1 MRGREWE
8 FIILMDI
15 CSWWCASCSTITRF
29 RWICSGTLYN
39 CDTRRSTHLTQQH
52 HPNWQYLP
60 FRNLCIFIT
69 YLLALCLSAKLLN
82 YNLMILLKGTVI
94 NFILKM
100 KQTRE
105 RQKRTNARNFSFSR
119 GVVLWRII
127 LAAHKIIIEL
137 VDARPALSWHWRRY
151 DWHFSE
157 RNDIAVNLFH
167 LPKGGH
173 QHVGVEGK
181 RWWFL
186 LGVRCQ
192 MLMFEL
198 TLMEFNVSCWMLNV
212 DAYTYVNALVT
223 N

>member
-1 MRGREWE
+1 MFARQRMRIHHPHGN
-8 FIILMDI
+8 
-15 CSWWCASCSTITRF
+15 SWWCASRSTINRF

-39 CDTRRSTHLTQQH
+39 CDTRRSTYLTQQPH
-52 HPNWQYLP
+52 SIRQYLP

-105 RQKRTNARNFSFSR
+105 RQKRANARYFSFSR

-137 VDARPALSWHWRRY
+137 VDARPALSLSWRRHE
-151 DWHFSE
+151 WHFSKQDE
-157 RNDIAVNLFH
+157 FAINLFH
-167 LPKGGH
+167 LPKGGGWRRTMAIPSGS
-173 QHVGVEGK
+173 Q
-181 RWWFL
+181 L
-186 LGVRCQ
+186 SYAYVRININEIQC
-192 MLMFEL
+192 F
-198 TLMEFNVSCWMLNV
+198 MLN
-212 DAYTYVNALVT
+212 AQCWYTYVD
-223 N
+223 